1 MRTTVRRLLLALVA
15 LLVPGLV
22 LAQGLGDLAARER
35 QKREAAGQ
43 REKPRVLTNDDLR
56 KNEPGNAS
64 PSAAAPGP
72 DATAEAGSSRRG
84 DPDRRGNEDAAQT
97 ALEQAQAAVDAAR
110 AAVVAAEE
118 RVKALGDKLNPMSP
132 SFIYGTTQGGDAVGE
147 EMRTRD
153 ELRQA
158 EAQLTEVR
166 DALVKANQAYE
177 DARQRQRTTPPE

>member
-1 MRTTVRRLLLALVA
+1 MRTAVRRLLLALVA

-56 KNEPGNAS
+56 KEPDRAS
-64 PSAAAPGP
+64 TPAEAPG
-72 DATAEAGSSRRG
+72 AAEDAGSPLRG